1 MLCPQRQKGFTLI
14 ELLIT
19 LAVMGILTAA
29 ALASFSEILNE
40 QKRTQAAAQVKNDL
54 RSAQNRALSGID
66 QENYS
71 GWGLRFT
78 VGSNTYHLCG
88 RTGLPLD
95 CTDAGSDSL
104 ISLPQN
110 VVIKGSPPY
119 VVFQIITGENLS
131 GLTTIK
137 VGLTGDTNPAKWK
150 TVTVSAG
157 GNIE

>member
-1 MLCPQRQKGFTLI
+1 MLCPYREKGFTLI

-19 LAVMGILTAA
+19 LAVISILTAA
-29 ALASFSEILNE
+29 VLNSFNEILNE

-71 GWGLRFT
+71 GWGLAFVT
-78 VGSNTYHLCG
+78 AENTYHLCG
-88 RTGLPLD
+88 RKGDSTNCSTQLD
-95 CTDAGSDSL
+95 AIT
-104 ISLPQN
+104 LPQG
-110 VVIKGSPPY
+110 VVIKNAPNY

-131 GLTTIK
+131 GAVTIK
-137 VGLTGDTNPAKWK
+137 VGLSNDAEAKWK
-150 TVTVSAG
+150 TVTVFSE